1 MRLPAWVGLIVFV
14 ASTSARPAAAQGW
27 STRSTAGMSVELYL
41 PIAAPYRSSG
51 RGLLI
56 ALHGCTQQNTV
67 LKQRGNFEPAAERFG
82 MVVALPAVPNGGVIA
97 GCWDYYGSNHTRS
110 NRHNR
115 PLIEL
120 AEALVADASLGIDAA
135 EVFLAGLSSGA
146 GQAMVTGCVAPDVFA
161 GVGINAGPTVG
172 TESSQ
177 IGQVAT
183 TLAAASALC
192 RRLAGAEAASF
203 ETQQTSVIAGTRDF
217 IVAQDYALLD
227 AQVMAEVYRGNGP
240 ALDEVPI
247 DVSALDG
254 HQPSGQGRWWRQG
267 STPRVSWVLADGM
280 GHAFPA
286 GSGPGAEISFVAS
299 QGVAWPVFLG
309 EFFVG
314 RSLRASGVAADGGA
328 GDVAPRIDFGDGSD
342 GSIAGD
348 SGGGDASRGGDAGS
362 SNGDPPATEG
372 CSCRGSS
379 GAHAGALLP
388 HRLLLLLLL
397 GAGVGA
403 RRRRRS
409 AASGSGS
416 GSARGGDEPDQGT
429 QR

>member
-1 MRLPAWVGLIVFV
+1 MRPPAWVGLIIFA
-14 ASTSARPAAAQGW
+14 ASTSARPAVAQGW
-27 STRSTAGMSVELYL
+27 STRSIAGMSVELYV
-41 PIAAPYRSSG
+41 PIAAAYRSSG

-67 LKQRGNFEPAAERFG
+67 LKQRGNFEPAAERYG

-177 IGQVAT
+177 IAQVAT

-192 RRLAGAEAASF
+192 RRLAGADAASF

-217 IVAQDYALLD
+217 IVAQGYALLD

-254 HQPSGQGRWWRQG
+254 HQPSGQGTWWRQG
-267 STPRVSWVLADGM
+267 STPRVSWILADGM

-309 EFFVG
+309 DFFVA
-314 RSLRASGVAADGGA
+314 RSIRAGGVAVDGGA
-328 GDVAPRIDFGDGSD
+328 GDVASRIDSGAGSD
-342 GSIAGD
+342 GSIAR
-348 SGGGDASRGGDAGS
+348 DAGEGEASSGGDAGS
-362 SNGDPPATEG
+362 SSGEEPGTEA
-372 CSCRGSS
+372 CSCRVSLRADPGS
-379 GAHAGALLP
+379 LLP
-388 HRLLLLLLL
+388 LLLAL
-397 GAGVGA
+397 GVGA
-403 RRRRRS
+403 RRRRRRIKAPS
-409 AASGSGS
+409 ADG
-416 GSARGGDEPDQGT
+416 R
-429 QR
+429 R